1 MEIVKGGIVVRLD
14 RDLLHRIMMIA
25 QEMTEAG
32 AEISRVEEMV
42 DRVSCAYGA
51 ERADVFATTSNIIV
65 SVEDENGAV
74 ITQTRRVKNRVGNN
88 MERLHQ
94 YNMLVRWM
102 ASEAPSIDEVDARIE
117 EVRRSKKYSVWLTML
132 FSAVVSSAFCLFFGG
147 RSWQEFVTA
156 FAVGAVSCIVLNV
169 LERWRIN
176 PIVIR
181 FLSAFSASIITFF
194 AVHFRFIALPDYVLI
209 GNIMTL
215 IPGVG
220 LTNAMR
226 DLFSGDVISGILRA
240 IEALL
245 FTLGIALGMIL
256 PTVLLGGVL

>member
-1 MEIVKGGIVVRLD
+1 MKLS

-25 QEMTEAG
+25 QEMTEVG

-51 ERADVFATTSNIIV
+51 VRADVFATTSNIIV
-65 SVEDENGAV
+65 SVEDENGTV
-74 ITQTRRVKNRVGNN
+74 ITQTRRIKKRVGNN
-88 MERLHQ
+88 MEKLHQ

-102 ASEAPSIDEVDARIE
+102 ASETPSVDEVDVRLESARG
-117 EVRRSKKYSVWLTML
+117 SKKYPVWMVIL
-132 FSAVVSSAFCLFFGG
+132 FSAIVSSAFCLFFGG
-147 RSWQEFVTA
+147 RSWQEVVTA
-156 FAVGAVSCIVLNV
+156 FVIGIVSGVVLDL
-169 LERWRIN
+169 LERWHVN

-181 FLSAFSASIITFF
+181 FLSAFSASLITFF
-194 AVHFRFIALPDYVLI
+194 ALHFQFIRIQDYVLI

-226 DLFSGDVISGILRA
+226 DLFAGDVISGILRS

-245 FTLGIALGMIL
+245 FALAIAFGIML